1 MEEILEEN
9 LYCFPRNSGV
19 PCQATA
25 DHALLI
31 GRKEHDHALSLW
43 VKAREIARLHKNH
56 NLANAGGALAKCREP
71 AFLGPGRY
79 VGARQ

>member
-1 MEEILEEN
+1 MVRINAREWLVIKQTVKTILESPRGLN
-9 LYCFPRNSGV
+9 LER
-19 PCQATA
+19 
-25 DHALLI
+25 
-31 GRKEHDHALSLW
+31 DHALSLW

-56 NLANAGGALAKCREP
+56 NSAKAGGALAKCREP